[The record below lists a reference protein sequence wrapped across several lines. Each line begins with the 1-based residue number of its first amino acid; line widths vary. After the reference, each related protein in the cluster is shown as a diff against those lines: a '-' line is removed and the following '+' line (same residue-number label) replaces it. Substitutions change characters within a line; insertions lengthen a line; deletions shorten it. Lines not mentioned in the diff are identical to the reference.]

1 MVANTLTDHLIN
13 GGKILL
19 ETLDSSGLK
28 VDGAFWFYFPEEGY
42 WKLLISIPEVEKE
55 GPRAAY
61 KAIQK
66 TMSKIDAD
74 KNISLDDVTIAKPH
88 ASLLKSLRKVV
99 HTDRGIGSMR
109 FTNNVIN
116 GQLIPDAYIYRLLK

>member
-19 ETLDSSGLK
+19 ENLDSSGLE
-28 VDGAFWFYFPEEGY
+28 VDGAFWFYFPEEEY
-42 WKLLISIPEVEKE
+42 WKLLISIPKEEKK

-61 KAIQK
+61 GAIQK
-66 TMSKIDAD
+66 TISKIEED
-74 KNISLDDVTIAKPH
+74 KKISLDDVTIAKPH
-88 ASLLKSLRKVV
+88 ASILKSLRKVI

-109 FTNNVIN
+109 ITNNVIN
-116 GQLIPDAYIYRLLK
+116 GQLISDAYIYRLLK